1 MRPVHIIRTAG
12 VGLFLALALA
22 AFTIVITQEEA
33 QAVSVYA
40 CTGGNTSSQSW
51 HTGSNVRTTTNN
63 GKSSIV
69 WSFYT
74 STGCPNSFLPGGAN
88 QNLGMKVQFCS
99 GGGGQSYTRT
109 FTSAS
114 TKSIATQ
121 VMPNTCFKVM
131 WRPNNAATDHE
142 SFHGKL
148 LWEL

>member
-1 MRPVHIIRTAG
+1 VRHIHIVRTAG
-12 VGLFLALALA
+12 LGLLLALVLA
-22 AFTIVITQEEA
+22 ISTIVIAQEEA
-33 QAVSVYA
+33 QATSVYG

-51 HTGSNVRTTTNN
+51 HTGSNTRWTTNN
-63 GKSSIV
+63 GNSSIV

-74 STGCPNSFLPGGAN
+74 STGCPNSLLPGGAN

-109 FTSAS
+109 FTSVAA
-114 TKSIATQ
+114 KNIATH
-121 VMPNTCFKVM
+121 VLPHTCFKVM